1 MLQEVK
7 KLLEA
12 GADKDEQ
19 DAEGRTALHF
29 ASGYGEVSFGS
40 NLIPRESVCMKI
52 ALIEVTTFRLFFRH
66 CCFVCEVERTSV
78 EDSSRQR

>member
-40 NLIPRESVCMKI
+40 NLIPRESVFMKI
-52 ALIEVTTFRLFFRH
+52 PLIEITTIKIVFSGLLF
-66 CCFVCEVERTSV
+66 CL
-78 EDSSRQR
+78 